1 MSWHLNIYLLPL
13 AQVSGIIEG
22 ENVMATNRGLRKVV
36 IQFVQIG
43 NNKEVTEFLRQLDDD
58 LNGTYGV
65 RVAQLICRSCA
76 IHVTHCIY
84 LRISLIPRLPGN
96 KLDS

>member
-1 MSWHLNIYLLPL
+1 MSWHLNIYLPL

-22 ENVMATNRGLRKVV
+22 ENVMVTNCGLKKVV
-36 IQFVQIG
+36 IQFIQIG
-43 NNKEVTEFLRQLDDD
+43 NNKEVMKFLRQLDDN

-65 RVAQLICRSCA
+65 RVTQLMCRSCA

-84 LRISLIPRLPGN
+84 LRILLIPRLFWG
-96 KLDS
+96 